1 MIVLSE
7 SLEPPMRSWILALA
21 LLSATTA
28 AHAAD
33 VCPLL
38 RNQQSSADPATRVAA
53 VACNEYMLWY
63 RPFID
68 RNGRLASSTV
78 MESEARLLGDG
89 QSQAWRRVA
98 GYWQESGLLRQ
109 MGGFAGA
116 GECAHANSDR
126 SPSPACRAF
135 IIDNAWSATFI
146 SWVMGRAAL
155 PGFRASA
162 SHIDYVRAASQRP
175 DTSAYRY
182 LDPTHAR
189 PATGDLLCYVRGAQR
204 VFGPAGLLG
213 AVERGGGLNMHC
225 EIVVAANPGNDGTAY
240 LVGGNVQQ
248 GVTMRLL
255 NLNRNGEFWSLPQR
269 IDGGAPCSPDNA
281 EACNF
286 NRQDW
291 AVLLKLKS
299 AAALALLPATTP
311 PAISILPQAP
321 PPQTCCI
328 HCVLGADVPRCPQD
342 RTD

>member
-1 MIVLSE
+1 
-7 SLEPPMRSWILALA
+7 MRTWILALA
-21 LLSATTA
+21 LLATST

-38 RNQQSSADPATRVAA
+38 RSQQSSADPATRVAA
-53 VACNEYMLWY
+53 VACNEYMIWY

-78 MESEARLLGDG
+78 MESEATLLGD
-89 QSQAWRRVA
+89 SVSPAWRRVA

-116 GECAHANSDR
+116 SDCTYAAGGSGNS
-126 SPSPACRAF
+126 PGCRTF

-146 SWVMGRAAL
+146 SWVMARAAL
-155 PGFRASA
+155 PGFRGSA
-162 SHIDYVRAASQRP
+162 SHIDYVRAAYQRA
-175 DTSAYRY
+175 DTNAYQY
-182 LDPTHAR
+182 LDPVHAR
-189 PATGDLLCYVRGAQR
+189 PATGDLLCYVRGAQ
-204 VFGPAGLLG
+204 GALGYAGLLG
-213 AVERGGGLNMHC
+213 VVERGGGLNMHC
-225 EIVVAANPGNDGTAY
+225 EIVVAANPGNDSTAY

-255 NLNRNGEFWSLPQR
+255 PLNRNGEFWSLPQR
-269 IDGGAPCSPDNA
+269 VDGGSPCSPDNA

-299 AAALALLPATTP
+299 PAALAQLPGAAPPAT
-311 PAISILPQAP
+311 SIMPRAP
-321 PPQTCCI
+321 SAPTCCI
-328 HCVLGADVPRCPQD
+328 NCVVGSGVPRCPQEG
-342 RTD
+342 TQP

>member
-1 MIVLSE
+1 
-7 SLEPPMRSWILALA
+7 MRSWILVTTLLLA
-21 LLSATTA
+21 ATTA
-28 AHAAD
+28 RAAD

-89 QSQAWRRVA
+89 QSPVWRRVA

-109 MGGFAGA
+109 MRGFAGA
-116 GECAHANSDR
+116 SECNYAPGDR
-126 SPSPACRAF
+126 GTSPACRAF
-135 IIDNAWSATFI
+135 IVDNAWSATFI
-146 SWVMGRAAL
+146 SWVMGRAGL

-162 SHIDYVRAASQRP
+162 NHIDYVRAAYQRA
-175 DTSAYRY
+175 DSNAYQY
-182 LDPTHAR
+182 LDPTHAV
-189 PATGDLLCYVRGAQR
+189 PATGDLLCYVRGAQHA
-204 VFGPAGLLG
+204 FGYAGLMG
-213 AVERGGGLNMHC
+213 VVERGDGLNMHC
-225 EIVVAANPGNDGTAY
+225 EIVVAANPGSDSTAY
-240 LVGGNVQQ
+240 LIGGNVQQ

-255 NLNRNGEFWSLPQR
+255 PLNRNGEFWSLPQR
-269 IDGGAPCSPDNA
+269 VDGGAPCSPDNA

-299 AAALALLPATTP
+299 PAALAQLPGAVP
-311 PAISILPQAP
+311 PTNSIMPQAP
-321 PPQTCCI
+321 APQNCCVN
-328 HCVLGADVPRCPQD
+328 CVLGSDVPRCTQED
-342 RTD
+342 AGR